1 MAINERSTR
10 RGQIYPR
17 ADKVLIV
24 TAAYGSCKKTTT
36 VERRNV
42 ITIVCVDAS
51 GSHNL
56 HQLMYV

>member
-42 ITIVCVDAS
+42 ITIVCGCLRIS
-51 GSHNL
+51 
-56 HQLMYV
+56 